1 MFIGRGAGVLF
12 TLEERSMRTRTTMV
26 TAAGLVLTVM
36 AGSVAANPPLITSA
50 HAQVSADQP
59 TLVLNGLNLV
69 ATATD
74 TESPGTT
81 TPSVSLRLTTLPV
94 TASSATAVTATLPG
108 ALGAGTYLLMLT
120 RSDSEI
126 AVFHLTIGTAGPP
139 GEPGAA
145 GPPGAIGAPGR
156 TGPQGP
162 AGPRGP
168 EFTATDAQNN
178 TAIGGNTLGYVTTGQ
193 FNTGFG
199 PGALRY
205 TTTGSNNVA
214 VGGSALRANE
224 TGSSNTAIGNSA
236 LFGTTSSFNIGLGYD
251 AGSAHV
257 TGDNN
262 IYIGHRG
269 IADETG
275 IIRIG
280 TPGTHTQTYL
290 QGTVTATSFVGD
302 GSALTN
308 VRAVYQP

>member
-74 TESPGTT
+74 TESLGTT

-139 GEPGAA
+139 GEPGAGRA
-145 GPPGAIGAPGR
+145 RPVLGGRSSRRPMRRTTPPSAP
-156 TGPQGP
+156 
-162 AGPRGP
+162 
-168 EFTATDAQNN
+168 
-178 TAIGGNTLGYVTTGQ
+178 I
-193 FNTGFG
+193 
-199 PGALRY
+199 
-205 TTTGSNNVA
+205 S
-214 VGGSALRANE
+214 SAA
-224 TGSSNTAIGNSA
+224 
-236 LFGTTSSFNIGLGYD
+236 
-251 AGSAHV
+251 
-257 TGDNN
+257 
-262 IYIGHRG
+262 
-269 IADETG
+269 
-275 IIRIG
+275 
-280 TPGTHTQTYL
+280 
-290 QGTVTATSFVGD
+290 
-302 GSALTN
+302 
-308 VRAVYQP
+308 